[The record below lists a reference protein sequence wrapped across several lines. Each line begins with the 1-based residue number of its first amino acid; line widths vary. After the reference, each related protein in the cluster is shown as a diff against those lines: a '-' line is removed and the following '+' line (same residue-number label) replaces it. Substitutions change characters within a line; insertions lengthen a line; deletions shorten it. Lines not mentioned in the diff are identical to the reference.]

1 MRELHRHIC
10 LSGID
15 YRNKE
20 TQAIIETLDYCKFL
34 VFEIFHMCSYLS
46 NLYQNKQYLRIKVK
60 TEGQMNL
67 PLTSIESLEPHIG
80 WNSSL
85 IVQGHKTV
93 FILLSSNFWND
104 LVIIE
109 QPERFILI
117 WEVPCNN
124 VFQMS
129 VSRLTK
135 YSLGKLTTFQPIL
148 KQNTL
153 KDSRK
158 INP

>member
-1 MRELHRHIC
+1 MITLERKKVSIHYAEKQKDRWRSELQIQIG
-10 LSGID
+10 L
-15 YRNKE
+15 K
-20 TQAIIETLDYCKFL
+20 L
-34 VFEIFHMCSYLS
+34 
-46 NLYQNKQYLRIKVK
+46 
-60 TEGQMNL
+60 
-67 PLTSIESLEPHIG
+67 HIG

-85 IVQGHKTV
+85 IAGGHKTV
-93 FILLSSNFWND
+93 FKLLSPNFWND

-129 VSRLTK
+129 GCRHTK
-135 YSLGKLTTFQPIL
+135 YSLGKLTTFELIL

-153 KDSRK
+153 KDSKDKQKSLCRM
-158 INP
+158 